1 MDFMHLKRSHSGSR
15 LGGSSSHYLGNSAV
29 IYGSK
34 PLTRELLQTC
44 MYPYTE
50 KQREAT
56 EDLSRCL
63 MDKETPWKLE
73 LPCNLHP
80 PYLRNQNER
89 PTAETEERK
98 AHHLDHQR
106 KVSRSLCY
114 G

>member
-1 MDFMHLKRSHSGSR
+1 
-15 LGGSSSHYLGNSAV
+15 
-29 IYGSK
+29 
-34 PLTRELLQTC
+34 

-106 KVSRSLCY
+106 TKKGLKIPLLWLNLVKQPIPVLLWNSCKRQEAVQSHQSHFYKVDIGL
-114 G
+114 GD